1 METTSKRLGPPGYTQ
16 WKDYSTIPA
25 AKIMIGVA
33 IAGAFAYILAW
44 FGEWVPINDGLSGK
58 EFSAFASKAMRFI
71 YDDPWSM
78 SVLVLINSLKIIAI
92 GAVIS
97 LIPLFAKWRLL
108 SILYLICLA
117 IFSIVLMLQG
127 FRSISDEKHPAALHV
142 FLVILVIACVI
153 GVITALVSLYRK
165 HKTDTVVFQAN

>member
-1 METTSKRLGPPGYTQ
+1 M
-16 WKDYSTIPA
+16 
-25 AKIMIGVA
+25 
-33 IAGAFAYILAW
+33 
-44 FGEWVPINDGLSGK
+44 
-58 EFSAFASKAMRFI
+58 
-71 YDDPWSM
+71 
-78 SVLVLINSLKIIAI
+78 
-92 GAVIS
+92 
-97 LIPLFAKWRLL
+97 IPLFAKWRLL

-127 FRSISDEKHPAALHV
+127 FRSISDEKHAAALHV

>member
-71 YDDPWSM
+71 YDAFTMIHGRCRFWY
-78 SVLVLINSLKIIAI
+78 
-92 GAVIS
+92 
-97 LIPLFAKWRLL
+97 L
-108 SILYLICLA
+108 SI
-117 IFSIVLMLQG
+117 
-127 FRSISDEKHPAALHV
+127 HP
-142 FLVILVIACVI
+142 
-153 GVITALVSLYRK
+153 R
-165 HKTDTVVFQAN
+165 